1 MIATDA
7 PPRAFGRY
15 SVLAVLGR
23 GAMGVVY
30 KAHDPALDREVA
42 IKVVITELLDA
53 DDRAD
58 YLERFRREARAAAR
72 CAHRNI
78 VAVYDFAE
86 AEGNPFIVMELVDG
100 IELGRLIRDCGKL
113 PVDDAVELTTQMLAA
128 LGHAHALGIVHRDIK
143 PANVLVLPDTQ
154 VKIADF
160 GVARLGNVSRTQI
173 GTVVGTPKYMAPEQ
187 ALGKPVDHRAD
198 LFAAAAIFHQMLSG
212 KPPFTGDTP
221 DEIVARVIHG
231 EPGSLDEAE
240 TQRFPM
246 LPSFFERALAK
257 DPEQR
262 FPTADAFAA
271 ALRQAIGGAD
281 DAGDSTRI
289 VPRAVVAA
297 AAALD
302 ARTVDE
308 AEKALASHIGPI
320 AKVLVRKAAGTAT
333 TQMQLYEA
341 VAGNISDETAR
352 SAFLRRA
359 AAANGE
365 ASQSGTT
372 SAASFGAT
380 RAAALAPE
388 VLEAAQEALTFFVG
402 PIARVLVRK
411 AAERAPSEAA
421 FYEFLETHLPR
432 EEDKTAFRRRLR
444 KDADRRV
451 TQ

>member
-1 MIATDA
+1 MIAADA

-15 SVLAVLGR
+15 SVLGVLGR
-23 GAMGVVY
+23 GAMGIVY

-72 CAHRNI
+72 CAHRHI

-100 IELGRLIRDCGKL
+100 IELGRLIRDCGKI

-160 GVARLGNVSRTQI
+160 GVARLGDISRTQI

-231 EPGSLDEAE
+231 EPGGLDEAE

-246 LPSFFERALAK
+246 LPSLFERALAK
-257 DPEQR
+257 NPEQR
-262 FPTADAFAA
+262 FPTAEAFAA
-271 ALRQAIGGAD
+271 ALRQVLGGAED
-281 DAGDSTRI
+281 TGDSTRI
-289 VPRAVVAA
+289 APRAAVAA
-297 AAALD
+297 ATLD

-320 AKVLVRKAAGTAT
+320 AKILVKKAAGTAT
-333 TQMQLYEA
+333 TQMQLYQA
-341 VAGNISDETAR
+341 VAGNIADETAR

-359 AAANGE
+359 AAASGE

-372 SAASFGAT
+372 GTASLGAT
-380 RAAALAPE
+380 RAAPLAPE

-402 PIARVLVRK
+402 PIARILVRK